1 MIVVG
6 GPLPE
11 RSLDGQVYRVAELLE
26 RGGSLV
32 LEKEDERERVSWGS
46 IVTVIKG
53 QKILIGG
60 RLRAHLDVNLDVK
73 MSPGC
78 AVCRCCESSR
88 CLLFGHLVRAL
99 ETEVEACRLGYGEKA
114 NGVEVSVASLHWG
127 EEESFARGVCDS
139 TSVIRLLTHEDT
151 CA

>member
-11 RSLDGQVYRVAELLE
+11 RSLDGQVYRVAEWLE

-73 MSPGC
+73 CRPG
-78 AVCRCCESSR
+78 ARCVVVVKAADAC
-88 CLLFGHLVRAL
+88 CLDILSGHLKQR
-99 ETEVEACRLGYGEKA
+99 
-114 NGVEVSVASLHWG
+114 
-127 EEESFARGVCDS
+127 
-139 TSVIRLLTHEDT
+139 
-151 CA
+151 